1 MRFPTR
7 YRPHMSVDGEREPKW
22 LELLCRIPLD
32 FRTGDVSVRELFQ
45 RAAPDVEDARFV
57 EMVVARLERE
67 PGLVDSWQQY
77 SYDKRGTPSPYLD
90 GTEVGFF
97 EVVGDK
103 ARYRAVQLRH
113 RRLGLCFVHLAGSR
127 MGARTSPGRER
138 PALKRSLMPRSARSG
153 R

>member
-1 MRFPTR
+1 
-7 YRPHMSVDGEREPKW
+7 MSVDGEREPTW
-22 LELLCRIPLD
+22 LEPLCRIPLD

-103 ARYRAVQLRH
+103 ARYRAVQRFDTVVLACASFIWREAGWVLE
-113 RRLGLCFVHLAGSR
+113 RRQVVSDPL
-127 MGARTSPGRER
+127 
-138 PALKRSLMPRSARSG
+138 
-153 R
+153 